1 MATRYPNGNFHS
13 EKDQLKAEI
22 QVLKLELQVLKTEMS
37 KFKEFMNTK
46 ASFVDFKVFKFNEDK
61 EKFRHTYW
69 NELPNQRGDLDSL
82 WGNTEEIP
90 F

>member
-1 MATRYPNGNFHS
+1 MARMINEN
-13 EKDQLKAEI
+13 DNLRREI
-22 QVLKLELQVLKTEMS
+22 QELKLELEVLKIEMN

-46 ASFVDFKVFKFNEDK
+46 ASFVDFKVFKFNEDQ
-61 EKFRHTYW
+61 EKLRQAYW

-82 WGNTEEIP
+82 WGNTTEEFP